1 MNKKLLI
8 NLSIVFVIATA
19 FTAGIVIPEK
29 YKSMKNPVKTSATSI
44 SAGKDLFT
52 SKCKSCHGVDGK
64 KNGDFTS
71 AEFKKNTDGG
81 IYYMSI
87 VGGGKMPN
95 FEKKI
100 TDENDRWNL
109 VNYVKSMK

>member
-1 MNKKLLI
+1 MRKLIII
-8 NLSIVFVIATA
+8 NSIVVFVIATA
-19 FTAGIVIPEK
+19 FVSGIVIPSE
-29 YKSMKNPVKTSATSI
+29 YKTKKNPVKTSATSV

-52 SKCKSCHGVDGK
+52 SKCKSCHGLDGK

-71 AEFKKNTDGG
+71 AEFKKNTDGN

-100 TDENDRWNL
+100 TDENDKWNL